1 MSLDPREFRN
11 ALGRFATGVCVI
23 TTNPEGV
30 APFGMTVNSFASVSL
45 DPALVLWSIQK
56 DSDCFATFQDATQFA
71 VNILSEDQQAISN
84 QYAKKGEHDLVE
96 GSYRQGRSGCVV
108 LKDAMTS
115 FECELEASHD
125 GGDHVIIIGRVTEM
139 TSHPAERNPLVFY
152 SGKYRELK

>member
-45 DPALVLWSIQK
+45 DPALILWSIQK
-56 DSDCFATFQDATQFA
+56 DSECFSTFEKADKFA
-71 VNILSEDQQAISN
+71 VNILSDEQQDISN
-84 QYAKKGEHDLVE
+84 QYAKKGDHDLLD
-96 GSYRQGRSGCVV
+96 GSFRQGTTGVVV
-108 LKDAMTS
+108 LKEAMSS
-115 FECELEASHD
+115 FECTIEARHE
-125 GGDHVIIIGRVTEM
+125 GGDHVIIVGRVHEM
-139 TSHPAERNPLVFY
+139 TNHPAERKPLVFF